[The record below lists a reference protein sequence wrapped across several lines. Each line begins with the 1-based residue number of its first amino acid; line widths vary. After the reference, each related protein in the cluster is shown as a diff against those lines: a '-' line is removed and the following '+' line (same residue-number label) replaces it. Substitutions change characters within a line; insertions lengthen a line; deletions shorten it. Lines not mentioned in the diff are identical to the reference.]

1 MKVVAQNFLELP
13 VSIGVW
19 VSGITLGS
27 VAPIDLP
34 HVLILAG
41 SQALAF
47 ACALNAV
54 LDFRRF
60 KVFGRIICF
69 AWFSFMLILTPL
81 VLWGLSKTT
90 FFSRM

>member
-41 SQALAF
+41 SQALA
-47 ACALNAV
+47 
-54 LDFRRF
+54 
-60 KVFGRIICF
+60 
-69 AWFSFMLILTPL
+69 
-81 VLWGLSKTT
+81 
-90 FFSRM
+90 SRVH